1 MSDNGPSHF
10 DDPALKAALKQ
21 TWGGERAPVSLR
33 QAIGE
38 IAFDARPVPIR
49 LPRFLRP
56 LAAAAV
62 LAVGVSC
69 LAFQATKMRPS
80 ISMPKPWISLHA
92 PLEEQLAVRHDTCA
106 AATGHRLAG
115 LIQTDFVQFKS
126 QVTNALRI
134 SAVTEALG
142 AGYKFQGASV
152 CQLNDHVQAAHLL
165 FKRGNEWLSI
175 FSMPANVTADFKS
188 GSRYQGMDG
197 KHKMLGFVED
207 GNFYCVIGSDAP
219 DTDCRDDARS
229 AYQEIRATFPSA
241 LASAV
246 Q

>member
-1 MSDNGPSHF
+1 MSDNGLSHF
-10 DDPALKAALKQ
+10 EDPALKAALKQ
-21 TWGGERAPVSLR
+21 AWGGESAPVSLR

-49 LPRFLRP
+49 FPRFLRP

-80 ISMPKPWISLHA
+80 VSMPRPWLALHA
-92 PLEEQLAVRHDTCA
+92 PLEQQLAVRHDTCA
-106 AATGHRLAG
+106 AASSHRLAG
-115 LIQTDFVQFKS
+115 LIQTDFVQLQS
-126 QVTNALRI
+126 QVKDALKV

-142 AGYKFQGASV
+142 AGFKFQGASV

-165 FKRGNEWLSI
+165 FKRENEWLSI
-175 FSMPANVTADFKS
+175 FSMPANSMPDVKS
-188 GSRYQGMDG
+188 GSRYEGMDG
-197 KHKMLGFVED
+197 KHKMLGFVEN

-219 DTDCRDDARS
+219 DTDCRDDVRS